1 MNYSKMFE
9 PISIGSMRLK
19 NRVIMGPLGSAMA
32 DENHFP
38 TPVQARYYAERA
50 KGGVAMVMV
59 EHTAMQLM
67 GARSATATG
76 IWDPAGL
83 PAWKR
88 VVNAIHENGAKAGI
102 QIGHQGSCTDYSRIL
117 GGECVAAS
125 HIRCYKIQEKTRAM
139 SPAEMEQFKADYVK
153 AVKLAIEA
161 GFDTVMFHMT
171 NGYFLA
177 SWLSGRTNK
186 RTDRYGGNL
195 ENRLRFPLEL
205 VAAVREAVG
214 PDYPL
219 MARLA
224 TREINGGRS
233 IEETRI
239 VARALQDAGI
249 DAIDLNSG
257 SWSEYDWEFPSY
269 FQQEGFLLE
278 DAEKIRRSVRIP
290 VISGGRITEPLMAEQ
305 ALEDGRCDVI
315 SVTRAMLA
323 DPQWLLK
330 TQQGETQSIRR
341 CIGCTR
347 CINDREHGGL
357 ICSVNPFERREEE
370 LAIQPAKESKRV
382 LIIGAGPAG
391 LQAASVAAQRG
402 HKVTVVE
409 KEDMPGGM
417 VRQAG
422 VPPLKW
428 EILNLIT
435 ALAYDA
441 EKAGAEFRYG
451 FEATSQWVREQKF
464 DHVIVA
470 TGAKAVIP
478 RIPNDGS
485 LEPMTGV
492 SVLAGTNW
500 VGQRV
505 ALVGGGW
512 IGCETTEFLTK
523 YHRDVTIFE
532 MLPAIGSD
540 MYPAMREKMLRNLEQ
555 SKVRAVTGIKVKEIK
570 EKRVYCEK
578 EDGSIAE
585 YGPFDSLLFT
595 AGMRADTALAD
606 GLREAGIEPIV
617 IANAVK
623 AGRIQEALTS
633 AVEATVHL

>member
-1 MNYSKMFE
+1 MDYSKLFE
-9 PISIGSMRLK
+9 PISIGKMQLK

-59 EHTAMQLM
+59 EHTGVQLT
-67 GARSATATG
+67 GVRSATATG
-76 IWDPAGL
+76 MWDPAGL

-88 VVNAIHENGAKAGI
+88 VVDAIHENGARAGI
-102 QIGHQGSCTDYSRIL
+102 QLGHQGSCTDYSRIL

-125 HIRCYKIQEKTRAM
+125 HIRCYKIQEKTRPM
-139 SPAEMEQFKADYVK
+139 TLEEMEQFKRDYVK
-153 AVKLAIEA
+153 SVLLAVEA

-195 ENRLRFPLEL
+195 ENRMRFPLEV

-224 TREINGGRS
+224 TREVNGGRS
-233 IEETRI
+233 LEETRI
-239 VARALQDAGI
+239 IARALQDAGI

-278 DAEKIRRSVRIP
+278 DAEKIRRSVHIP
-290 VISGGRITEPLMAEQ
+290 IISGGRITEPLMAAQ
-305 ALEDGRCDVI
+305 ALEDGRCDII

-323 DPQWLLK
+323 DPFWLKK
-330 TQQGETQSIRR
+330 TEQGETQSIRR
-341 CIGCTR
+341 CIACTR

-357 ICSVNPFERREEE
+357 ICNVNPFERREEE
-370 LAIQPAKESKRV
+370 LAIHPTDSPRRICV
-382 LIIGAGPAG
+382 VGAGVAG

-402 HKVTVVE
+402 HHVTVVE
-409 KEDMPGGM
+409 KEAMPGGM
-417 VRQAG
+417 VSQAG

-428 EILNLIT
+428 EILNVVSAI
-435 ALAYDA
+435 AYDA
-441 EKAGAEFRYG
+441 EKYGAEFLYNTT
-451 FEATSQWVREQKF
+451 ATPEWLREQNF

-470 TGAKAVIP
+470 TGAKPVIP
-478 RIPNDGS
+478 PIPNDGS
-485 LEPMTGV
+485 LAPFTAV
-492 SVLAGTNW
+492 SVLSGENW
-500 VGQRV
+500 VGQKV
-505 ALVGGGW
+505 AMIGGGW
-512 IGCETTEFLTK
+512 IGCETAEFLAK
-523 YHRDVTIFE
+523 YHRDITIFE
-532 MLPAIGSD
+532 MLDGIGSD
-540 MYPAMREKMLRNLEQ
+540 MYPAMREKMLHSLEQ
-555 SKVRAVTGIKVKEIK
+555 SKVRVMTGCRVAAFENGCVRYLQDNE
-570 EKRVYCEK
+570 EK
-578 EDGSIAE
+578 IA
-585 YGPFDSLLFT
+585 GPFDSIVFS
-595 AGMRADTALAD
+595 AGMKADHTLEEQLRAV
-606 GLREAGIEPIV
+606 GIEPIV
-617 IANAVK
+617 IGNAFR
-623 AGRIQEALTS
+623 ADRIHEALTS

>member
-1 MNYSKMFE
+1 MEYRKMFE
-9 PISIGSMRLK
+9 PVSIGKMELK

-32 DENHFP
+32 DEHHFP
-38 TPVQARYYAERA
+38 TPMQVRYYAERA
-50 KGGVAMVMV
+50 KGGVGMVMV

-83 PAWKR
+83 PAWRR

-102 QIGHQGSCTDYSRIL
+102 QIGHQGPCTDYSRLL

-125 HIRCYKIQEKTRAM
+125 HIRCYKIQEKVRPMTLE
-139 SPAEMEQFKADYVK
+139 EMEQFKRDYVK

-205 VAAVREAVG
+205 IAAVREAIG

-224 TREINGGRS
+224 TREVNGGRS
-233 IEETRI
+233 LEETRI

-278 DAEKIRRSVRIP
+278 DAEKIRRSLRIP

-305 ALEDGRCDVI
+305 ALVDGRCDII

-323 DPQWLLK
+323 DPFWLRK
-330 TQQGETQSIRR
+330 TASGETQSIRR

-357 ICSVNPFERREEE
+357 ICNVNPFERREDE
-370 LAIQPAKESKRV
+370 LAIVPTDAPKSIC
-382 LIIGAGPAG
+382 IIGAGVAG

-402 HKVTVVE
+402 HRVTVVE
-409 KEDMPGGM
+409 KEAMPGGM
-417 VRQAG
+417 VSQAG

-428 EILNLIT
+428 EILNVVT

-441 EKAGAEFRYG
+441 KRYG
-451 FEATSQWVREQKF
+451 AKLFYNTTATPEWIKAQGF

-470 TGAKAVIP
+470 TGAKPVVP
-478 RIPNDGS
+478 PIPNDGS
-485 LEPMTGV
+485 LEPFTAV
-492 SVLAGTNW
+492 SVLSGENW
-500 VGQRV
+500 VGQRI
-505 ALVGGGW
+505 ALIGGGW
-512 IGCETTEFLTK
+512 IGCETAEFLTK
-523 YHRDVTIFE
+523 YHRDITIFE
-532 MLPAIGSD
+532 MLDGIGSD
-540 MYPAMREKMLRNLEQ
+540 MYPAMREKMLRSLELG
-555 SKVRAVTGIKVKEIK
+555 KVHVMTGC
-570 EKRVYCEK
+570 RVASFQ
-578 EDGSIAE
+578 DGCVHYVRDGQEQVA
-585 YGPFDSLLFT
+585 GPFDSLVFS
-595 AGMRADTALAD
+595 AGMKADHTLEQQ
-606 GLREAGIEPIV
+606 LREAGVEPIV
-617 IANAVK
+617 IGNAFK
-623 AGRIQEALTS
+623 ADRIHEALTS
-633 AVEATVHL
+633 AVEAVIHL